1 MRVSVL
7 GMGRMGRA
15 LAGRLL
21 DTGHAVTVWNRT
33 AARATP
39 LLHRGAS
46 LAPSPADAAAAG
58 DQAVLVSLADE
69 EAVRQTVLGDSGV
82 ISSLP
87 DTAVV
92 VDMSTVGPAMS
103 REEEAAIPGGRFLAA
118 PIAGAPAAV
127 ESGQAVL
134 IVGGGRSW
142 VDVLEGLF
150 DDLAGGYMYAGEDPG
165 AALILKLLNNYLLMS
180 GIAVLGEVVAAAEGT
195 GLDPSVIH
203 TYLSSSPLV
212 APALHNR
219 LEDIL
224 HGDHEGWF
232 SVTLGEKDVRLA
244 IEVAVGAGIDFAI
257 AESVASRYRAAGEAG
272 LGEKDIAAVVEL
284 ARHRPH

>member
-46 LAPSPADAAAAG
+46 LAASPADAAAAG

-69 EAVRQTVLGDSGV
+69 EAVRRTVLGDSGV

-87 DTAVV
+87 DKAVV

-134 IVGGGRSW
+134 IVGGSRSW

-150 DDLAGGYMYAGEDPG
+150 DDLAGGYMYVGEDPG
-165 AALILKLLNNYLLMS
+165 AALTLKLLNNYLLMS

-195 GLDPSVIH
+195 GLDPSVVR

-219 LEDIL
+219 LEDLL

-244 IEVAVGAGIDFAI
+244 IEVAVGAGVDFAI
-257 AESVASRYRAAGEAG
+257 AESVASRYQAAREVG
-272 LGEKDIAAVVEL
+272 LGEKDITAVVEL